1 MDPFSYAQ
9 TGLERLAA
17 WLLADILT
25 APILAQ
31 VPAVALT
38 GAGAW
43 LVTRPLRRL
52 ICGWIDR
59 TAQAGGWWGRHGGW
73 VADRLVPL
81 VAPAAWAAGLWVAVA
96 VAQRLAWPHDIARIA
111 ANLLA
116 VWLAIRLAA
125 DLIPNRALA
134 RLVAS
139 AAWLLAALN
148 ILHLLEPLAEL
159 LDAAAINVG
168 QLRVSVLGIIKGVV
182 SLTILL
188 SAATFVS
195 RLFEQ
200 RITRA
205 AELSPRARALFGKL
219 LKITLVTLA
228 VTLALTS
235 VGFDLSTLAILGGA
249 VGVGVGLG
257 LQKAVSNLFAGFL
270 LLLDKSI
277 KPGDVIQV
285 DQTYGWVTS
294 LGARYV
300 AVETRD
306 GTQYLIPNEDIITKQ
321 VLNWSH
327 KSTRVRLKV
336 RVRAPLD
343 ADLDH
348 VLALMKEAAGRPA
361 RILKTPAPNALVLGF
376 GESAVELELRFWITD
391 APRGVQNVKSEAL
404 LEIWRLFRAHG
415 IPVPRPARDV
425 FMHAAPD
432 RSGEASANE
441 AVDLAAARAREALR
455 GRPARSRSPA
465 APPRTEEPW
474 SAS

>member
-1 MDPFSYAQ
+1 MDLFAQ
-9 TGLERLAA
+9 AQAGLESLAA
-17 WLLADILT
+17 WLLAEILT
-25 APILAQ
+25 APTLVQ
-31 VPAVALT
+31 LPAVALT
-38 GAGAW
+38 GAVAW
-43 LVTRPLRRL
+43 LATRPLRRL
-52 ICGWIDR
+52 LCGRIAR
-59 TAQAGGWWGRHGGW
+59 AAAAHPEGWWGRHGGW

-81 VAPAAWAAGLWVAVA
+81 IAPAGWAAGLWVAVA
-96 VAQRLAWPHDIARIA
+96 VAQRLAWPHDVARVA

-116 VWLAIRLAA
+116 AWLAIRLAA
-125 DLIPNRALA
+125 DLLPHPALA
-134 RLVAS
+134 RLVAV
-139 AAWLLAALN
+139 AAWAVAALN

-159 LDAAAINVG
+159 LDAAALTIG
-168 QLRVSVLGIIKGVV
+168 QLRVSVLGVIKGVA
-182 SLTILL
+182 SLTVLL
-188 SAATFVS
+188 SAATAVS
-195 RLFEQ
+195 RLFER
-200 RITRA
+200 RITRVS
-205 AELSPRARALFGKL
+205 ELSPRARVLFGKL

-228 VTLALTS
+228 VVVALTS

-249 VGVGVGLG
+249 VGVGIGLG

-285 DQTYGWVTS
+285 DQTYGWVAS

-306 GTQYLIPNEDIITKQ
+306 GTQYLIPNEDIITRQ

-343 ADLDH
+343 ADLEL

-361 RILKTPAPNALVLGF
+361 RILKDPPPNALVLGF
-376 GESAVELELRFWITD
+376 GENAVELELRFWIAD

-404 LEIWRLFRAHG
+404 LEVWRLFRANG

-425 FMHAAPD
+425 FVHPAAAPG
-432 RSGEASANE
+432 RPGGAPATNE
-441 AVDLAAARAREALR
+441 AVDLAATRAREVLG
-455 GRPARSRSPA
+455 GRPGRSHSPA
-465 APPRTEEPW
+465 APPRE
-474 SAS
+474 

>member
-1 MDPFSYAQ
+1 MDLFAQ
-9 TGLERLAA
+9 AQAGLERFAA
-17 WLLADILT
+17 WLLGDVLT
-25 APILAQ
+25 APNLVQ
-31 VPAVALT
+31 LPAVAFT
-38 GAGAW
+38 GAVAW

-52 ICGWIDR
+52 VCGRIASAAAAHPD
-59 TAQAGGWWGRHGGW
+59 GWWGRHGGW

-81 VAPAAWAAGLWVAVA
+81 IAPAAWMAGLWVAVA
-96 VAQRLAWPHDIARIA
+96 VARHLGWPQDVARVA

-116 VWLAIRLAA
+116 AWLAIRLAA
-125 DLIPNRALA
+125 DLVPHRALA
-134 RLVAS
+134 RLVAA
-139 AAWLLAALN
+139 AAWTLAALN
-148 ILHLLEPLAEL
+148 ILHLLEPLAEV
-159 LDAAAINVG
+159 LDAAAVNVG
-168 QLRVSVLGIIKGVV
+168 QLRISLLGVVKGVV
-182 SLTILL
+182 SLTVLL

-200 RITRA
+200 RITRVSD
-205 AELSPRARALFGKL
+205 LSPRARALFGKL

-228 VTLALTS
+228 IAVALTS
-235 VGFDLSTLAILGGA
+235 VGFDLSTLALLGGA
-249 VGVGVGLG
+249 LGVGIGLG

-270 LLLDKSI
+270 LLLDRSI

-285 DQTYGWVTS
+285 DQTYGWVAA

-343 ADLDH
+343 ADLELA
-348 VLALMKEAAGRPA
+348 LALMKEAAGRPA

-376 GESAVELELRFWITD
+376 GESAVELELRFWIAD
-391 APRGVQNVKSEAL
+391 APSGVQNIKSEAL
-404 LEIWRLFRAHG
+404 LEVWRLFRAQG

-425 FMHAAPD
+425 FVHPAPPPG
-432 RSGEASANE
+432 RSGGVSATE
-441 AVDLAAARAREALR
+441 AVDLATARAREAL
-455 GRPARSRSPA
+455 GRRPVRSRSPG
-465 APPRTEEPW
+465 APPRE
-474 SAS
+474 

>member
-9 TGLERLAA
+9 AGLERLAA
-17 WLLADILT
+17 WILADILT

-38 GAGAW
+38 GGVAW

-52 ICGWIDR
+52 ICGRIDR
-59 TAQAGGWWGRHGGW
+59 AAHADGWWSRNGGW

-81 VAPAAWAAGLWVAVA
+81 IAPAAWAAGLWLAIA
-96 VAQRLAWPHDIARIA
+96 AAQRFAWPNDVARIA

-116 VWLAIRLAA
+116 AWLVIRLAA
-125 DLIPNRALA
+125 DLVPNRALA
-134 RLVAS
+134 RLVAI
-139 AAWLLAALN
+139 AAWILAALN
-148 ILHLLEPLAEL
+148 VLHLLEPLAEL
-159 LDAAAINVG
+159 LDAAAVNVG
-168 QLRVSVLGIIKGVV
+168 QLRVSVLGVIKGAV
-182 SLTILL
+182 SLAVLL
-188 SAATFVS
+188 SAASFVS

-200 RITRA
+200 RITQV

-228 VTLALTS
+228 IIFALTS
-235 VGFDLSTLAILGGA
+235 VGFDLSTLAIVGGA

-285 DQTYGWVTS
+285 EQTYGWVTT

-348 VLALMKEAAGRPA
+348 VLALMREAAGRPA
-361 RILKTPAPNALVLGF
+361 RILTTPAPNALLLEF
-376 GESAVELELRFWITD
+376 GESAVELELRFWIND
-391 APRGVQNVKSEAL
+391 APKGVQNVKSEAL
-404 LEIWRLFRAHG
+404 LEVWRLFRAHG
-415 IPVPRPARDV
+415 IAVPRPARDV
-425 FMHAAPD
+425 FVHAPPGQSD
-432 RSGEASANE
+432 EASANK
-441 AVDLAAARAREALR
+441 AADLATVRAQEAFEAQSVQ
-455 GRPARSRSPA
+455 GRSPA
-465 APPRTEEPW
+465 TPPCSQAF
-474 SAS
+474 SA

>member
-1 MDPFSYAQ
+1 MDLFAQ
-9 TGLERLAA
+9 AQAGLDRLAA
-17 WLLADILT
+17 WLLAEVLT
-25 APILAQ
+25 APNLAQ
-31 VPAVALT
+31 LPAVALT
-38 GAGAW
+38 GAVAW

-52 ICGWIDR
+52 VCDR
-59 TAQAGGWWGRHGGW
+59 IARATVARPDGWWGRRGGW
-73 VADRLVPL
+73 VGDRLVPL
-81 VAPAAWAAGLWVAVA
+81 IAPAAWGAGLWVAVA
-96 VAQRLAWPHDIARIA
+96 VAQRLAWPHDMARVA

-116 VWLAIRLAA
+116 AWLAIRLAA
-125 DLIPNRALA
+125 DLVPHPALA
-134 RLVAS
+134 RLVAA
-139 AAWLLAALN
+139 AAWAVAALN

-159 LDAAAINVG
+159 LDAAALNVG
-168 QLRVSVLGIIKGVV
+168 QFRVSVLGVIKGVA
-182 SLTILL
+182 SLTVLL
-188 SAATFVS
+188 SAATAVS

-200 RITRA
+200 RITRVS
-205 AELSPRARALFGKL
+205 ELSPRARVLFGKL

-228 VTLALTS
+228 VVVALTS

-249 VGVGVGLG
+249 VGVGIGLG

-343 ADLDH
+343 ADLDQ
-348 VLALMKEAAGRPA
+348 VLALMKQAAGRPA
-361 RILKTPAPNALVLGF
+361 RILKDPAPNALVLGF
-376 GESAVELELRFWITD
+376 GESAVELELRFWIAD

-404 LEIWRLFRAHG
+404 LEVWRLFRANG
-415 IPVPRPARDV
+415 IPVPRPARDIFV
-425 FMHAAPD
+425 QPAQPG
-432 RSGEASANE
+432 RSGGAAHNE
-441 AVDLAAARAREALR
+441 VVNLAAARAQEALG
-455 GRPARSRSPA
+455 GRPARNHSPS
-465 APPRTEEPW
+465 APPRE
-474 SAS
+474 

>member
-9 TGLERLAA
+9 AGLERLAA

-38 GAGAW
+38 GAVAW

-52 ICGWIDR
+52 MCGWIDR
-59 TAQAGGWWGRHGGW
+59 AAQTGGWWGRHGGW
-73 VADRLVPL
+73 IVDRLVPL

-96 VAQRLAWPHDIARIA
+96 AAQRLAWPHDVARIA

-125 DLIPNRALA
+125 DLVPNRALA
-134 RLVAS
+134 RLVAV

-168 QLRVSVLGIIKGVV
+168 QLRVSVLGVIKGVV

-285 DQTYGWVTS
+285 DQT
-294 LGARYV
+294 
-300 AVETRD
+300 
-306 GTQYLIPNEDIITKQ
+306 
-321 VLNWSH
+321 
-327 KSTRVRLKV
+327 
-336 RVRAPLD
+336 
-343 ADLDH
+343 
-348 VLALMKEAAGRPA
+348 
-361 RILKTPAPNALVLGF
+361 
-376 GESAVELELRFWITD
+376 
-391 APRGVQNVKSEAL
+391 
-404 LEIWRLFRAHG
+404 
-415 IPVPRPARDV
+415 
-425 FMHAAPD
+425 
-432 RSGEASANE
+432 
-441 AVDLAAARAREALR
+441 
-455 GRPARSRSPA
+455 
-465 APPRTEEPW
+465 
-474 SAS
+474 